1 MKNKTIH
8 ILLFTI
14 IGMGLGLN
22 LQAQNNPFKIDDELY
37 VDYQRCNKVLKE
49 KVVLT
54 MADSLFHKAARKG
67 DVKAQCLALHLKND
81 HYYYIENIPN
91 LRKAI
96 KRIRD
101 FAVHT
106 PYKQYV
112 FSSWA
117 RLISYYT
124 RQRDYNAALEEL
136 QAYRK
141 EAIRL
146 DNAYGI
152 SFSYRYTGNIYLL
165 QGNHEKAIQE
175 YMKGIDYSIIQHETT
190 NLYEMYLSVGRTYYY
205 MEQYDSASIYLE
217 KALEKTP
224 ESSKGNIYIPML
236 RMAIL
241 QQKIEV
247 ATEYVEKLHVWTEK
261 YSLYGADYDYYF
273 ECLSHYYKMR
283 KEFNKAMAM
292 ADSIK
297 NNFSIAANKYQLYEE
312 MGNHEQAFRWLKQ
325 LRKLEKENTNNEVN
339 DKLSELTARF
349 DTERLNAEKNRLALQ
364 NSQLK
369 LQQTEN
375 EKQLMKTEQERTRL
389 ELDNRELI
397 LKQQQNEL
405 DKSHKETIYQQ
416 ERAKTMEIHSR
427 QHFTMSVILGLLLLA
442 LLVFVVIY
450 YVMRRHSMEHLR
462 REKEIAVKARGQAE
476 SAREQ
481 AEVAR
486 KQAENANRLKSLFL
500 QNMSHEIR
508 TPLNAIVGFTEVLNS
523 DEDLGLTEEE
533 RKEMLELINTNTE
546 LLTTLVNDILD
557 LSKLESDTYTLSLS
571 PVSITELCHATL
583 ASVAHRISPGVELR
597 IDEPSNA
604 NELILNTDIA
614 RLQQILTNL
623 LTNAC
628 KYTEE
633 GSITLAYRHD
643 KIEWEFSV
651 TDTGCGIPPEKAET
665 IFERFEKLD
674 SFKQGTGLGLNI
686 CRRIAELVG
695 GRVYLDTS
703 YTGGARFVFMHP
715 VIIKKEKTE

>member
-1 MKNKTIH
+1 MKHKRVY
-8 ILLFTI
+8 ILFL
-14 IGMGLGLN
+14 IGWTMSLS

-37 VDYQRCNKVLKE
+37 ADYQRCNKVLKE
-49 KVVLT
+49 KVVLA

-67 DVKAQCLALHLKND
+67 DVKAQCLALHLKSD
-81 HYYYIENIPN
+81 HYYYVEDIPT

-96 KRIRD
+96 KRVRD
-101 FAVHT
+101 FAIKT

-112 FSSWA
+112 FSPWA
-117 RLISYYT
+117 KLITYYT
-124 RQRDYNAALEEL
+124 RQRDYGAAMKEV
-136 QAYRK
+136 QAYRE

-146 DNAYGI
+146 NNAYAI
-152 SFSYRYTGNIYLL
+152 SFSYRYIGNIYLL
-165 QGNHEKAIQE
+165 QSNHVRAIQE
-175 YMKGIDYSIIQHETT
+175 YMKGIHYSITQHETT
-190 NLYEMYLSVGRTYYY
+190 NLHEIYLSVGKAYRY
-205 MEQYDSASIYLE
+205 MKQYDSAFVYFEKVLEMIPENTKFNIYLPMSTM
-217 KALEKTP
+217 ALEQNKM
-224 ESSKGNIYIPML
+224 EI
-236 RMAIL
+236 
-241 QQKIEV
+241 
-247 ATEYVEKLHVWTEK
+247 ATQYMEKMEKWIAKYPLH
-261 YSLYGADYDYYF
+261 GADRDSYFAHMSRYYSKCKNF
-273 ECLSHYYKMR
+273 D
-283 KEFNKAMAM
+283 KAISMT
-292 ADSIK
+292 DSIK
-297 NNFSIAANKYQLYEE
+297 NAFPLAQQKYLLYSD
-312 MGNHEQAFRWLKQ
+312 MADYEQAFKWLKQ
-325 LRKLEKENTNNEVN
+325 LRNMEKQKANKEVN
-339 DKLSELTARF
+339 DKLNELTVRF
-349 DTERLNAEKNRLALQ
+349 DTERLKAEKNRLALQ

-369 LQQTEN
+369 LQQTES
-375 EKQLMKTEQERTRL
+375 EKQLIKTEQERTRL
-389 ELDNRELI
+389 ELDNRELA
-397 LKQQQNEL
+397 LKQHQNEL

-416 ERAKTMEIHSR
+416 ERAKTMEMYSR
-427 QHFTMSVILGLLLLA
+427 QHFTMSVILGLLLLV
-442 LLVFVVIY
+442 LLVFAVIY

-481 AEVAR
+481 AEAAR
-486 KQAENANRLKSLFL
+486 KQAENANHLKSLFL

-643 KIEWEFSV
+643 KTEWEFSV